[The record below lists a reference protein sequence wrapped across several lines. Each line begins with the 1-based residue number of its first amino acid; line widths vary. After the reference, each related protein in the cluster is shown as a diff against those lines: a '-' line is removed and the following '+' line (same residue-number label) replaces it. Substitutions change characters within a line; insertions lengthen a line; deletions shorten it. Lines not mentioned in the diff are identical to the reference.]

1 MRMTL
6 AVLLNSLL
14 ILCVPTPLLAKGKT
28 VKVTIK
34 GAVLKT
40 PIEISDPKILANF
53 QVWTGPGTS
62 TADRQSLMI
71 DWSQGPVR
79 KPPASLSRYRV
90 SFHTDPNDQIVYV
103 VCYAFSPGSV
113 PGYVYVPGEADEW
126 HGLNVRSVARGVE
139 VEGKWFRAWSAWE
152 RVARPLIEKAEVAD
166 SIQPR

>member
-1 MRMTL
+1 MRMAL

-53 QVWTGPGTS
+53 QVWTGPGT
-62 TADRQSLMI
+62 
-71 DWSQGPVR
+71 
-79 KPPASLSRYRV
+79 PPESLSRYQV

-113 PGYVYVPGEADEW
+113 QGYVYVPGEVDEW

-139 VEGKWFRAWSAWE
+139 VERKWFRAWSAWE
-152 RVARPLIEKAEVAD
+152 RVARPLIEQAEPRD
-166 SIQPR
+166 STQQPKPETLSPNCPTT